1 MLYFIYSA
9 CDLFATEIKIPLII
23 ICFKS
28 KERHINR
35 KNDLFLYNGQ
45 KAYSQYKT
53 SENYKSDVNSVFH
66 LHRMRSF
73 YLAEKKIT
81 FIIKYFMNKEKNM

>member
-53 SENYKSDVNSVFH
+53 SENYKIDMSSVFH
-66 LHRMRSF
+66 INCTRSD
-73 YLAEKKIT
+73 YLAEKNII
-81 FIIKYFMNKEKNM
+81 FIIKYFINKYVSK